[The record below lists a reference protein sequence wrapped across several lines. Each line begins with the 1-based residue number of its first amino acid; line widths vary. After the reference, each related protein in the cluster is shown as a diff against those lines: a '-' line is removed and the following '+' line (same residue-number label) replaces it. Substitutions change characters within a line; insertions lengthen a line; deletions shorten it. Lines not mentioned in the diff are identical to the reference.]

1 MAQKAVVYAFNTPG
15 DFYTKHLDKGNFITN
30 HDNLDKLYNV
40 IFKKEQFAGET
51 ETEDDKKKK
60 CMIITAKKI
69 VWRLIVIGL
78 LFLISMYN
86 IVNDIV
92 FMVLA
97 SFALIFPDIILVSI
111 PGFVLYYFLVT
122 NKKSD
127 TSATSSEYMAS
138 KLVLTQTP
146 KVFNN

>member
-1 MAQKAVVYAFNTPG
+1 MAQAVDYAFNKPG
-15 DFYTKHLDKGNFITN
+15 NFYTNYLDKGNFITN
-30 HDNLDKLYNV
+30 HDNLNRLYNFM
-40 IFKKEQFAGET
+40 FKKEQFAVDT
-51 ETEDDKKKK
+51 ETEDEKKKR
-60 CMIITAKKI
+60 CMAITAQKI
-69 VWRLIVIGL
+69 VWRLIIIGL

-86 IVNDIV
+86 IVNDVV

-97 SFALIFPDIILVSI
+97 SLALLFPDIILVSI
-111 PGFVLYYFLVT
+111 PGFVLYYYLVT